1 MFHVKHYNEQ
11 TWELFHVKHMDIYI
25 RKKKWTD
32 KPKGLSVHI
41 PDLNKY

>member
-11 TWELFHVKHMDIYI
+11 TWELFHVKHMDIYTQ
-25 RKKKWTD
+25 KKWTD

>member
-1 MFHVKHYNEQ
+1 MFHVKHYDEQ
-11 TWELFHVKHMDIYI
+11 TWKLFHVKHGYMYK
-25 RKKKWTD
+25 RKKWTD

>member
-1 MFHVKHYNEQ
+1 MGIVPRETHGY
-11 TWELFHVKHMDIYI
+11 IYTQ
-25 RKKKWTD
+25 KKWTD